1 MEGLE
6 SNSPSRV
13 GCWDAPRSPRSRAEA
28 VRLRHAPC
36 ERLPRHPHR
45 TAFAAVVLSGGY
57 VEAGDTGR
65 HRLDPGDVLLHRAW
79 EQHLDRFDS
88 GGAEV
93 LVLTLETV
101 PGSLRAARIA
111 DPDALVRLAE
121 RDAATA
127 AQALLAGLLPR
138 PVTAADWPDL
148 LAQAIRTDP
157 TLALAAWAEAAG
169 LHAGSV
175 SRGFRQ
181 VFGVTPAAYR
191 LAQRT
196 QQAVDAVLN
205 SRTPFSAIA
214 QDCGFADQAHMSR
227 AIRATTLCTPGA
239 LRREAA

>member
-6 SNSPSRV
+6 SNSPSSP
-13 GCWDAPRSPRSRAEA
+13 GCWDRPRSAHSRPEA
-28 VRLRHAPC
+28 ARLKHAPC

-45 TAFAAVVLSGGY
+45 AAFAAVVLSGGY

-65 HRLDPGDVLLHRAW
+65 HRLGPGDVLLHRAF

-93 LVLTLETV
+93 LVLTLD
-101 PGSLRAARIA
+101 GRAGPLQAGRIA
-111 DPDALVRLAE
+111 DPDALARLAE
-121 RDAATA
+121 RDAGAA
-127 AQALLAGLLPR
+127 AQTLLAELQPR
-138 PVTAADWPDL
+138 PVAASDWPDL
-148 LAQAIRTDP
+148 LALAIRADP
-157 TLALAAWAEAAG
+157 ALPLADWAETAG

-196 QQAVDAVLN
+196 QQALDAVLHT
-205 SRTPFSAIA
+205 RTPLSAIA
-214 QDCGFADQAHMSR
+214 QDCGFADQAHMAR
-227 AIRATTLCTPGA
+227 AIRTATHFTPGA
-239 LRREAA
+239 LRREAD